1 MAKTFFYDNF
11 DLEGATIDAGS
22 FSSTTYT
29 SSPTRVTGENKIIDN
44 TTASAVTS
52 FTSADSIQITTTKS
66 RTASF
71 IALYF
76 TGAESDNLSFNIGV
90 APNTFAEIIDLSTNF
105 ITGWIIFTFT
115 ETS

>member
-52 FTSADSIQITTTKS
+52 FTSI
-66 RTASF
+66 
-71 IALYF
+71 
-76 TGAESDNLSFNIGV
+76 
-90 APNTFAEIIDLSTNF
+90 
-105 ITGWIIFTFT
+105 
-115 ETS
+115 